1 MRARAHSPCHF
12 SATPLSHEVIRR
24 APEREL
30 HRRGAQPF
38 ASASKYFRRPPAS
51 LEAGIPFECG
61 TARYFSFLSI
71 ASERWRGHLVQ
82 RERLW
87 RWPV

>member
-12 SATPLSHEVIRR
+12 SATPLSYEVIQR

-30 HRRGAQPF
+30 HGRGARPF
-38 ASASKYFRRPPAS
+38 ASASKYFRRPPGS
-51 LEAGIPFECG
+51 LEDWKSFEWG
-61 TARYFSFLSI
+61 TARKCALPSV
-71 ASERWRGHLVQ
+71 ASERWRGRLVQ